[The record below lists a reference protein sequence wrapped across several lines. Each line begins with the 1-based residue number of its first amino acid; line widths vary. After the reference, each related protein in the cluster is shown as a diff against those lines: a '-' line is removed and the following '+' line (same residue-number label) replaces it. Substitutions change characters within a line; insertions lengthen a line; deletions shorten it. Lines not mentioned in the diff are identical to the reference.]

1 MFRLPL
7 KVAAIMRDFKP
18 TWFVAGGWAVDLYLG
33 KVTRPHGDI
42 ELAILREDQSALH
55 HYLKGWVLRKVV
67 RGELSP
73 WHRDEFLK
81 PPTHEV
87 HCFKEG
93 SDPRQIEVLL
103 NEADGNDWIYRRN
116 GEVTRPL
123 AECQLVSKGGVK
135 FLCPE
140 IVLLYKSKSPSAKDE
155 QDFAG
160 VIKHLDAERRRWLK
174 DSIAVCDARH
184 HWLQRL

>member
-1 MFRLPL
+1 
-7 KVAAIMRDFKP
+7 MRNFKP

-33 KVTRPHGDI
+33 KVTRPHSDI
-42 ELAILREDQSALH
+42 EIAIFRKDQLALQT
-55 HYLKGWVLRKVV
+55 YLKGWLLRKVAH
-67 RGELSP
+67 GELSP

-87 HCFKEG
+87 HCFNEG

-103 NEADGNDWIYRRN
+103 NEADDKEWIYRRN
-116 GEVTRPL
+116 VKVTRPL
-123 AECQLVSKGGVK
+123 SKCQLVSKECVK

-140 IVLLYKSKSPSAKDE
+140 IVLLYKSKNPSAKDE
-155 QDFAG
+155 QDFTG
-160 VIKHLDAERRRWLK
+160 IIKYLDAEQRGWLK
-174 DSIAVCDARH
+174 DSIAICDDRH